1 MTAARANSSVV
12 RVPKAGEMIAAHLRR
27 QIILGELA
35 EGEALPS
42 ENALMVQF
50 GVSRPTLREAFR
62 ILEAESIITV
72 RRGAHGGAR
81 VLAPDGAVA
90 ARYTGLLLQHRGALL
105 ADVYSSRAVLEV
117 SAVGLLA
124 ARRGTG
130 HLTELRELLEQ
141 GVQLLGN
148 GVGFA
153 QHDAHFHQ
161 TVVRLTDNATLTVL
175 IEMLYHIIAAHNQR
189 FLVNHALT
197 HGDPQARAAQRAHE
211 KLVTLLEARDGEAAQ
226 KFWRRHLDLV
236 AKYMITD
243 PATTVVEVLS

>member
-1 MTAARANSSVV
+1 
-12 RVPKAGEMIAAHLRR
+12 MIAAHLRR

-62 ILEAESIITV
+62 ILEAESIIAV

-81 VLAPDGAVA
+81 VQAPDGAVA
-90 ARYTGLLLQHRGALL
+90 ARYTGLLLQHRGGLL
-105 ADVYSSRAVLEV
+105 ADVYSSRTVLEV

-124 ARRGTG
+124 VRRGTD
-130 HLTELRELLEQ
+130 HLTELRSLLEE
-141 GVQLLGN
+141 GAQLLGD
-148 GVGFA
+148 GVGFG

-161 TVVRLTDNATLTVL
+161 TVVRLTGNETLTVL
-175 IEMLYHIIAAHNQR
+175 IEMLYHIIAAHNRR
-189 FLVNHALT
+189 FLANNLRSTEKSPTV
-197 HGDPQARAAQRAHE
+197 QRAHE
-211 KLVTLLEARDGEAAQ
+211 KLLGFLEARDADGAQ
-226 KFWRRHLDLV
+226 RFWRRHLEQV

-243 PATTVVEVLS
+243 PATTVVEVLA